1 MLTVSLFFPVILLAT
16 VIMYHL
22 TVLVDGSLHAVHYAH
37 YKIQC
42 CKTWDNMSGSS
53 TFIAPSLSV
62 ITYYFSKGTHLWI
75 LQKRD
80 SVANKYIEHSTYMHY
95 MVAGF
100 DV

>member
-1 MLTVSLFFPVILLAT
+1 
-16 VIMYHL
+16 MYHL

-80 SVANKYIEHSTYMHY
+80 SVANKYIEHSTYIIWLQDLMFEWKLTTKLLNDGK
-95 MVAGF
+95 AEAN
-100 DV
+100 

>member
-1 MLTVSLFFPVILLAT
+1 
-16 VIMYHL
+16 MYHL

-53 TFIAPSLSV
+53 TFKAPSLSV

-80 SVANKYIEHSTYMHY
+80 SVANKYIEHSTYIIWLQDLMFKWKLTTKLLNDGK
-95 MVAGF
+95 AEAN
-100 DV
+100 